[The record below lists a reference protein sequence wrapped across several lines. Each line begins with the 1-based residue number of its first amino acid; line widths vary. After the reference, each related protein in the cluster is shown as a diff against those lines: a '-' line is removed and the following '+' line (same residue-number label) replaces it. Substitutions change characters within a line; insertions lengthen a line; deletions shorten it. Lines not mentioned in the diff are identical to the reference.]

1 MPERVSKAKG
11 AINMSMRLKKA
22 MIEYAKKNWK
32 VFLTECETAETIAD
46 LDHEDTINGYI
57 ENLVE
62 DITESGDPE
71 AVALY
76 AEIIEAI
83 A

>member
-1 MPERVSKAKG
+1 
-11 AINMSMRLKKA
+11 MSMRLKKA
-22 MIEYAKKNWK
+22 MIEYARKNW
-32 VFLTECETAETIAD
+32 
-46 LDHEDTINGYI
+46 
-57 ENLVE
+57 E